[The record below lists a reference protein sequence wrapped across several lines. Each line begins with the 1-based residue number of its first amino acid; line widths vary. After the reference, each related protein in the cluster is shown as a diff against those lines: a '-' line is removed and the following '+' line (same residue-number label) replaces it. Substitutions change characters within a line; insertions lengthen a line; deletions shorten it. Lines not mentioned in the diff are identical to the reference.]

1 MFLDHIVKKNTKERI
16 MKKHDFESFIL
27 RETRSKVSCDF
38 DNLDYE
44 NIYNIISYN
53 ALFDGEEQ
61 DYIIF
66 TGGTQIKVCTFPF
79 SDLRVKIHHRKI
91 LNR

>member
-1 MFLDHIVKKNTKERI
+1 MFLDHIVKKNTEVRI
-16 MKKHDFESFIL
+16 MKKHDLENFIL
-27 RETRSKVSCDF
+27 REARSKVSCDF
-38 DNLDYE
+38 DNLEYE

-61 DYIIF
+61 NNIII
-66 TGGTQIKVCTFPF
+66 TGTQIKVCTYPF

-91 LNR
+91 LIR

>member
-1 MFLDHIVKKNTKERI
+1 MFLDHIVKKNTEVRI

-27 RETRSKVSCDF
+27 REARSHVSCDF

-44 NIYNIISYN
+44 NIYKIISYN

-61 DYIIF
+61 NYIIF
-66 TGGTQIKVCTFPF
+66 SGPTIKVCTFPF
-79 SDLRVKIHHRKI
+79 SDIRIKIHHRKI